1 MASHKKGKGGKP
13 IAGASVS
20 DIAEAAQAKALAEYQ
35 ASPDSFIVFTVIED
49 LWKKGDTEHLIKGM
63 RSDGTGVP
71 VNLIVVKEL
80 LNKEGKLIFREMG
93 LAGTRL
99 IVQIEDVKRER
110 LDWAPS
116 AVAGRV
122 QVKRTVI
129 EKDYKVRG
137 MLP

>member
-1 MASHKKGKGGKP
+1 V
-13 IAGASVS
+13 I
-20 DIAEAAQAKALAEYQ
+20 DIADAAQAKALAEYQ
-35 ASPDSFIVFTVIED
+35 ASPDSFIVFTVIQD
-49 LWKKGDTEHLIKGM
+49 LWKKGDTEHLISGM

-93 LAGTRL
+93 LAGTKL
-99 IVQIEDVKRER
+99 IVQIEDVRRER

-122 QVKRTVI
+122 QVKRMML
-129 EKDYKVRG
+129 EKDHKVRA

>member
-1 MASHKKGKGGKP
+1 MASHKKGKSGKP
-13 IAGASVS
+13 VAGASVI
-20 DIAEAAQAKALAEYQ
+20 DIADAAQAKALAEYQ
-35 ASPDSFIVFTVIED
+35 ASPDSFIVFTVIQD
-49 LWKKGDTEHLIKGM
+49 LWKKGDTEHLISGM

-93 LAGTRL
+93 LAGTKL
-99 IVQIEDVKRER
+99 IVQIEDVRRER

-122 QVKRTVI
+122 QVKRMML
-129 EKDYKVRG
+129 EKDHKVRA

>member
-1 MASHKKGKGGKP
+1 MASHKKGKSGKP
-13 IAGASVS
+13 VAGASVI
-20 DIAEAAQAKALAEYQ
+20 DIADAAQAKALAEYQ
-35 ASPDSFIVFTVIED
+35 ASPDSFIVFTVIQD
-49 LWKKGDTEHLIKGM
+49 LWKKGDTEHLISGM

-93 LAGTRL
+93 LAGTKL
-99 IVQIEDVKRER
+99 IVQIEDVRRER

-122 QVKRTVI
+122 QVKRMLL
-129 EKDYKVRG
+129 EKDHKVRA